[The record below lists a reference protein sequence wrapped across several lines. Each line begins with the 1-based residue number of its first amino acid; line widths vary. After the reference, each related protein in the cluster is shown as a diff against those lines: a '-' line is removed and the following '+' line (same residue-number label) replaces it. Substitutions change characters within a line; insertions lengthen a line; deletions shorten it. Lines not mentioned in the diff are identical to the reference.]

1 MKKIIKKIKEKFK
14 SLKSYHYIRYFIT
27 LWLGLMLFLIN
38 NKWLYLG
45 ALILAVV
52 AFLVVVVS
60 NATFRKRADGNG
72 IIYGGRR
79 KGKGLLL
86 NAKIKADKTKP
97 FVNVPYFKT
106 LDRKRGVIIDGKTL
120 KEKPYK
126 EGDYYHT
133 ELLTDLDEYFN
144 SIYPLTINDFING
157 IDTKIFKNEKFEG
170 RNVYIDDVGVYL
182 ANWADTLL
190 KRKYP
195 SLPPF
200 LAINGHLYNAYCL
213 VTTQDRERP
222 YKILKELQ
230 TDTSIKAIKT
240 RGWSWFWL
248 CIPVLHNFVYT
259 KYIYHELP
267 KSSDM
272 LPFKAKGVANEAVKG
287 AYLTSGQATKEVY
300 EATHG
305 KIRYGFVLQLKRSL
319 NYDTRYFHKIVYG
332 YPALK
337 SNNKSAK

>member
-1 MKKIIKKIKEKFK
+1 MIKVYRDG
-14 SLKSYHYIRYFIT
+14 SIRYIKVGGSTAGVET
-27 LWLGLMLFLIN
+27 LKGIRLTCEMDPEF
-38 NKWLYLG
+38 KKE
-45 ALILAVV
+45 
-52 AFLVVVVS
+52 
-60 NATFRKRADGNG
+60 RKRQF
-72 IIYGGRR
+72 
-79 KGKGLLL
+79 KL
-86 NAKIKADKTKP
+86 AKNK
-97 FVNVPYFKT
+97 
-106 LDRKRGVIIDGKTL
+106 
-120 KEKPYK
+120 
-126 EGDYYHT
+126 
-133 ELLTDLDEYFN
+133 
-144 SIYPLTINDFING
+144 
-157 IDTKIFKNEKFEG
+157 KFEG
-170 RNVYIDDVGVYL
+170 RNVYIDDVGVYF

-240 RGWSWFWL
+240 RGWSWLWL
-248 CIPVLHNFVYT
+248 CVPVLHNFVYT

-319 NYDTRYFHKIVYG
+319 NYDTRYFHNIVYG
-332 YPALK
+332 YPAPK
-337 SNNKSAK
+337 SNNKGV